1 MITIQNPKIRT
12 LLKYFIPFLCI
23 PALTFFGSVVLKGEY
38 YLPVA
43 FTGAFF
49 AMLLFLAGF
58 EKKKIGSR
66 RLVVVAVMT
75 ALSFI
80 GRFLPL
86 LKPMIAITVITAM
99 YLGSEAGFLSGA
111 MTALLSNFYFGQG
124 PWTIFQMLT
133 WGLIGYFAGML
144 SQPLKRSKIF
154 LWIYGILSGIFY
166 SFSMDV
172 WTVLWYAK
180 GFDWSLYGSAL
191 ITAIPYTVS
200 YILSNLLFL
209 TLLAEPFGEKLERLQ
224 IKYGI

>member
-1 MITIQNPKIRT
+1 MITIQNSKIRT
-12 LLKYFIPFLCI
+12 ILKYFIPFLCI
-23 PALTFFGSVVLKGEY
+23 PALTFFGSVILKGEY

-43 FTGAFF
+43 FAGAFL
-49 AMLLFLAGF
+49 AMILFLAGF

-86 LKPMIAITVITAM
+86 LKPMIAITMITAM
-99 YLGSEAGFLSGA
+99 YLGCEAGFLSGA
-111 MTALLSNFYFGQG
+111 MAALLSNFYFGQG

-133 WGLIGYFAGML
+133 WGLIGYFAGMF
-144 SQPLKRSKIF
+144 SNPLKKSKIL
-154 LWIYGILSGIFY
+154 LWIYGIFSGIFY

-180 GFDWSLYGSAL
+180 GFDWNLYSSAL
-191 ITAIPYTVS
+191 ITAIPYTIS
-200 YILSNLLFL
+200 YIFSNLLFL
-209 TLLAEPFGEKLERLQ
+209 TLLAEPFGQKLERLQ